1 MLNLIVQ
8 QCVSSNSFN
17 GTHNKVE
24 LDATTT
30 TPATVWRRPPIE
42 YERDLVVSVAL
53 LPLQDSPPKPHL
65 SRPKIELIEGAEY
78 PIEKHVLTTTDGYI
92 LKLHRIP
99 DPMQYPASG
108 ERSTDPKL
116 ADDPD
121 GLLRFGPAKT
131 FRGTVLLM
139 PGLFSTAADFVVT
152 GPENGL
158 AFVLADAGYDV
169 WLANVRG
176 SRFSRKNIKLSVADS
191 EFWDFSFHEIG
202 TIDLPAIID
211 YILRETNA
219 PKLYYVGHNQGMTNL
234 FALLSAK
241 PRYNRKIHHAI
252 GLATFGYLGTT
263 DNRVVRRAAE
273 LTDKLYST
281 LKALN
286 IHELKPTPD
295 IVRLMSGIVCSSD
308 MNELCV
314 EMLRGF
320 FGSTVDRSRNL
331 LPTMVDDL
339 LTSVSTRQLIHI
351 GQLMQTKKF
360 QQFDYRN
367 YMLNTQKYG
376 QAKPPEYN
384 LSRVLLPVSLFHGTK
399 DFITSAKDALRLK
412 DELRNVKNF
421 LEIPDLNHIG
431 FVYSDR
437 LYARVNRK
445 IIEIFNQHSK
455 A

>member
-1 MLNLIVQ
+1 MPLLVQ
-8 QCVSSNSFN
+8 HCVSSNSFN

-42 YERDLVVSVAL
+42 YERDLV
-53 LPLQDSPPKPHL
+53 
-65 SRPKIELIEGAEY
+65 IELIEGAEY

-108 ERSTDPKL
+108 ERRTDQNL
-116 ADDPD
+116 ADDSD

-339 LTSVSTRQLIHI
+339 LT
-351 GQLMQTKKF
+351 KKF

-421 LEIPDLNHIG
+421 LEIPDLNHVG

-445 IIEIFNQHSK
+445 IIEIFNQHPK

>member
-1 MLNLIVQ
+1 MLATVVRWLLLMHLLVH
-8 QCVSSNSFN
+8 QCASSNSFN

-42 YERDLVVSVAL
+42 YERDLV
-53 LPLQDSPPKPHL
+53 
-65 SRPKIELIEGAEY
+65 IELIEGAEY

-108 ERSTDPKL
+108 ERSTDPKV
-116 ADDPD
+116 ADDPAD

-176 SRFSRKNIKLSVADS
+176 SRFSRKNVKLSVADS

-252 GLATFGYLGTT
+252 GLATIGYLGTT

-295 IVRLMSGIVCSSD
+295 IVRLMSGLVCSSD

-320 FGSTVDRSRNL
+320 FGSTVDRSRHL

-367 YMLNTQKYG
+367 YMLNTQKYA

-384 LSRVLLPVSLFHGTK
+384 LSRVLLPVSLFHGAK

-421 LEIPDLNHIG
+421 LEIPDLNHVG

-445 IIEIFNQHSK
+445 IIEIFNQHPK

>member
-1 MLNLIVQ
+1 
-8 QCVSSNSFN
+8 
-17 GTHNKVE
+17 
-24 LDATTT
+24 
-30 TPATVWRRPPIE
+30 
-42 YERDLVVSVAL
+42 
-53 LPLQDSPPKPHL
+53 
-65 SRPKIELIEGAEY
+65 ELIEGAEY

-92 LKLHRIP
+92 LKLHRIRP
-99 DPMQYPASG
+99 NA
-108 ERSTDPKL
+108 
-116 ADDPD
+116 
-121 GLLRFGPAKT
+121 T

-331 LPTMVDDL
+331 LPAMVDDL

-445 IIEIFNQHSK
+445 IIEIFNQHPK